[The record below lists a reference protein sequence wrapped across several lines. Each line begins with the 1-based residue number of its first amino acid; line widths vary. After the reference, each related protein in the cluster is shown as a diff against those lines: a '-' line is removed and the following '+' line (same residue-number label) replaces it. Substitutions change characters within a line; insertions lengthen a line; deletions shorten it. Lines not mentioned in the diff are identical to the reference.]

1 MVYFH
6 RIGRTARAGAKGRAI
21 TLVSY
26 SSVGEWNEI
35 KKQTNVKMTDLNQK
49 LGIEFKIPDP
59 LKRRADT
66 GRRFNRFAKNTGR
79 QSHGRNRNARDQY
92 AKRKSPQ
99 HITTRSYFSKK
110 KRW

>member
-35 KKQTNVKMTDLNQK
+35 KKQTRVKMTDLNEK
-49 LGIEFKIPDP
+49 LGIKIKIPDP
-59 LKRRADT
+59 LKRSVVSRRHFHKLKNRRT
-66 GRRFNRFAKNTGR
+66 SGR
-79 QSHGRNRNARDQY
+79 SIPARDRY
-92 AKRKSPQ
+92 DKRKKETPYV
-99 HITTRSYFSKK
+99 TKSYFGQK